1 MAFSWGGFARTLNE
15 NITKDRDAER
25 EEQSY
30 ERRLRMQKELEK
42 LYADEVVSRTVL
54 EGDTEVMYNSRGRR
68 IGERILSPEE
78 LAEAEAERKK
88 VAAEARNAEAT
99 AGFNEFRL
107 QTAPEDRA
115 LDRTLTQEQI
125 ASQRHS
131 RAMDS
136 ARISIAERELGLRSA
151 ANGGLPKEVAE
162 ELNEVITMIQRL
174 PINGINSPQAQTEA
188 LIASVKAAPDAAEA
202 ARIIAIVKGQIA
214 DDFDRAKTQATSRSG
229 GFLSGLDDPAS
240 LPPPTGNR

>member
-25 EEQSY
+25 EEASY
-30 ERRLRMQKELEK
+30 ARRKRMEMELEK
-42 LYADEVVSRTVL
+42 EFGAEIIARTAI
-54 EGDTEVMYNSRGRR
+54 EGNQEIGYNQYGDR
-68 IGERILSPEE
+68 IRTRLLTAEE
-78 LAEAEAERKK
+78 LAERTAELNKIKADAR
-88 VAAEARNAEAT
+88 AAEAGAGVAEKNYETYDERWSLDQEQTRAQIDSSRASAYASRVNAET
-99 AGFNEFRL
+99 N
-107 QTAPEDRA
+107 RA
-115 LDRTLTQEQI
+115 QLEL
-125 ASQRHS
+125 
-131 RAMDS
+131 
-136 ARISIAERELGLRSA
+136 ARE